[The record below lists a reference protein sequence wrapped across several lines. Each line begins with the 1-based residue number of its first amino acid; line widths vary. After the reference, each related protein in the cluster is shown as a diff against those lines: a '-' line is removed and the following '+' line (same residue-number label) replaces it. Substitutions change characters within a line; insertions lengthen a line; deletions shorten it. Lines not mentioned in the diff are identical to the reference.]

1 MAWPPFSFKEA
12 IMTKINVGIDAQE
25 TNCTQL
31 SIGSYY
37 QITIELENVPQDREG
52 EIENLKERLHCA
64 VTGRDAAE
72 THIERLQEEL
82 AFLKAGHDKAAV
94 VKALLAGLTV
104 NGRLQAPPQI
114 EAVRLIRR
122 ITGLGVKEA
131 KDLVDAYL
139 YNAPAHAPSCLRPPA
154 TAA

>member
-1 MAWPPFSFKEA
+1 
-12 IMTKINVGIDAQE
+12 MTKINVGIDAQE

-72 THIERLQEEL
+72 MHIERLQEEL

-94 VKALLAGLTV
+94 VKALLAGLSV

-114 EAVRLIRR
+114 EAVRLIRG
-122 ITGLGVKEA
+122 ITSLGVKETKGPRGRLPLQRA
-131 KDLVDAYL
+131 GSCAVLS
-139 YNAPAHAPSCLRPPA
+139 APAGYRRIDSPQSRRS
-154 TAA
+154 

>member
-1 MAWPPFSFKEA
+1 
-12 IMTKINVGIDAQE
+12 MTKINVTIDAQE

-31 SIGSYY
+31 TIGNYY

-82 AFLKAGHDKAAV
+82 ALLKAGRDNV
-94 VKALLAGLTV
+94 TIVKALFAGLSV
-104 NGRLQAPPQI
+104 NGRLHAPSQI
-114 EAVRLIRR
+114 EAVRLIRG

-131 KDLVDAYL
+131 KDLVDAYFHDT
-139 YNAPAHAPSCLRPPA
+139 YSCRAPAPRLADPA
-154 TAA
+154 AA